1 MLCTS
6 DSTRHDL
13 LASLQSSNLQVALSA
28 ASSALANGSDPT
40 MAAAAAQ
47 AAVQAVVATQQ
58 QPNSVLR
65 VIVENMLYPVS
76 LDVLY
81 QVS

>member
-1 MLCTS
+1 
-6 DSTRHDL
+6 
-13 LASLQSSNLQVALSA
+13 
-28 ASSALANGSDPT
+28 

-65 VIVENMLYPVS
+65 VIVENLLYPVS

-81 QVS
+81 QVSLIFYFSTANCFMVSFLIDFFPVWQSPSDYYIQQEQ